1 MDPIMDV
8 IKNSEEPEWLE
19 KRIIGELRLWQIMF
33 LCLAGVTSLSKSENI
48 NSLKKLTPAVKQMKV
63 LSLCDQA

>member
-19 KRIIGELRLWQIMF
+19 RPIVGGLRLWQIMF
-33 LCLAGVTSLSKSENI
+33 LCLAGIACLSEYTYTRKTT
-48 NSLKKLTPAVKQMKV
+48 NS
-63 LSLCDQA
+63 

>member
-19 KRIIGELRLWQIMF
+19 KPVIGKLRLWQIMF
-33 LCLAGVTSLSKSENI
+33 LCLAGVTTLSK
-48 NSLKKLTPAVKQMKV
+48 
-63 LSLCDQA
+63 